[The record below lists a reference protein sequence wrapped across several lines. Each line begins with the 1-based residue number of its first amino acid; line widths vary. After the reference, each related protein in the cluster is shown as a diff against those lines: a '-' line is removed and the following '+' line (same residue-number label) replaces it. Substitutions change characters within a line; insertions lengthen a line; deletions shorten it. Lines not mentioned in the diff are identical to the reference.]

1 MQTPGRKGLVP
12 DSAVWCL
19 VTMMPL
25 AQVAPTQART
35 RRRHYPTP
43 IDVALEP
50 SLLVHAAVHTVA
62 MPIVTNA
69 SHVIV
74 AVAAAIR
81 IARSIRAPE
90 VLRGEAVEEK
100 LPRADVRSLL
110 LDRPI
115 QTNQNLTYG
124 GRNERQP
131 GRRHRGE
138 CAGAKR
144 DSATLQAA
152 RFATGKR
159 SDRRRARRISLTRHE
174 AFVAARSANADS
186 LGDAG
191 CY

>member
-1 MQTPGRKGLVP
+1 MRDRRESSFFWQACSRRVARLVP
-12 DSAVWCL
+12 DSAVLCL
-19 VTMMPL
+19 VTLMLL

-35 RRRHYPTP
+35 RRRHYPAP

-50 SLLVHAAVHTVA
+50 FLLVHAVVHTVA

-69 SHVIV
+69 PHVIV
-74 AVAAAIR
+74 AAAAAPIR
-81 IARSIRAPE
+81 IARGVRAPE

-100 LPRADVRSLL
+100 LPRADVRMLL

-131 GRRHRGE
+131 GRRYRDE

-144 DSATLQAA
+144 DSAALQAA

-159 SDRRRARRISLTRHE
+159 SDWRRARPIS
-174 AFVAARSANADS
+174 
-186 LGDAG
+186 
-191 CY
+191 